1 MMPEKAGN
9 VNESPGALSDL
20 SRPGEG
26 GEVGGQQAM
35 CGRVIEGGG
44 GETAVITICLLYVNA
59 PTLILLWVEYSSALY
74 QRNFDQSLV
83 LGTDDIAVVTFE
95 PAVIQRVKSASVTV
109 NEKLVSSIGRGLLVL
124 AGVGKEDTEKDADT
138 LIQRILK
145 AKLWPA
151 EEGGQWKRNVQD
163 IEGEVLCVSQFT
175 LYGQLKKGSKPD
187 FHDAADAE
195 TARKLYDY
203 FFRRLGEAYKPDR
216 VKNGVFQA
224 MMDVELKNDGPVGV
238 DYRSEDAAVTIEINT
253 KLAKEKKPAEGQN
266 KPQSERKD
274 GETQTFEFELP
285 ASLLE

>member
-1 MMPEKAGN
+1 MK
-9 VNESPGALSDL
+9 
-20 SRPGEG
+20 
-26 GEVGGQQAM
+26 
-35 CGRVIEGGG
+35 
-44 GETAVITICLLYVNA
+44 
-59 PTLILLWVEYSSALY
+59 
-74 QRNFDQSLV
+74 
-83 LGTDDIAVVTFE
+83 
-95 PAVIQRVKSASVTV
+95 AVIQRVKSASVTV
-109 NEKLVSSIGRGLLVL
+109 DEKLVSSIGRGLLVL

-238 DYRSEDAAVTIEINT
+238 DYRSEDAAV
-253 KLAKEKKPAEGQN
+253 
-266 KPQSERKD
+266 S
-274 GETQTFEFELP
+274 FC
-285 ASLLE
+285 SSSYLLSG

>member
-1 MMPEKAGN
+1 MK
-9 VNESPGALSDL
+9 
-20 SRPGEG
+20 
-26 GEVGGQQAM
+26 
-35 CGRVIEGGG
+35 
-44 GETAVITICLLYVNA
+44 
-59 PTLILLWVEYSSALY
+59 
-74 QRNFDQSLV
+74 
-83 LGTDDIAVVTFE
+83 
-95 PAVIQRVKSASVTV
+95 AVIQRVKSASVTV
-109 NEKLVSSIGRGLLVL
+109 DEKLVSSIGRGLLVL

-203 FFRRLGEAYKPDR
+203 FFRRLREAYKPDR
-216 VKNGVFQA
+216 VQNGVFQA

-253 KLAKEKKPAEGQN
+253 KLAKEKKPGEGQN
-266 KPQSERKD
+266 KPQGERKD
-274 GETQTFEFELP
+274 GETQTIEFELP

>member
-1 MMPEKAGN
+1 MK
-9 VNESPGALSDL
+9 
-20 SRPGEG
+20 
-26 GEVGGQQAM
+26 
-35 CGRVIEGGG
+35 
-44 GETAVITICLLYVNA
+44 
-59 PTLILLWVEYSSALY
+59 
-74 QRNFDQSLV
+74 
-83 LGTDDIAVVTFE
+83 
-95 PAVIQRVKSASVTV
+95 AVIQRVKSASVTV
-109 NEKLVSSIGRGLLVL
+109 DEKLVSSIGRGLLVL

-138 LIQRILK
+138 LIQRVLK

-195 TARKLYDY
+195 TARKLYEY

-224 MMDVELKNDGPVGV
+224 MMDVELKNDGPV
-238 DYRSEDAAVTIEINT
+238 TIEINT

-266 KPQSERKD
+266 KPQGERKD
-274 GETQTFEFELP
+274 GETQTIEFELP

>member
-1 MMPEKAGN
+1 MK
-9 VNESPGALSDL
+9 
-20 SRPGEG
+20 
-26 GEVGGQQAM
+26 
-35 CGRVIEGGG
+35 
-44 GETAVITICLLYVNA
+44 
-59 PTLILLWVEYSSALY
+59 
-74 QRNFDQSLV
+74 
-83 LGTDDIAVVTFE
+83 
-95 PAVIQRVKSASVTV
+95 AVIQRVKSASVTV
-109 NEKLVSSIGRGLLVL
+109 DEKLVSSIGRGLLVL

-138 LIQRILK
+138 LIQRVLK

-163 IEGEVLCVSQFT
+163 IEGEVLCGGFGCSEILECAPLTVDAVSQFT

-195 TARKLYDY
+195 TARKLYEY

-224 MMDVELKNDGPVGV
+224 MMDVELKNDGPV
-238 DYRSEDAAVTIEINT
+238 TIEINT

-266 KPQSERKD
+266 KPQGERKD
-274 GETQTFEFELP
+274 GETQTIEFELP